1 MSSSQSLPGEELGAM
16 WEKGRSWLLS
26 SWLEHLGQTTK
37 SLVPLRSSLGLTTKS
52 PYNVLGCF
60 SYLFITPADEIWIV
74 WKQILPMSMGHK
86 LSYVSYKDLCIVF
99 TSCNSICFCCFSSF
113 GWASV
118 PHWITQKRL
127 QTVRLS
133 ERKSNH
139 RSGKASAQNSD
150 ARYMAVPSFGLLL
163 APDLIDWNQRFP

>member
-1 MSSSQSLPGEELGAM
+1 M

-26 SWLEHLGQTTK
+26 SSLEHLGQTTK
-37 SLVPLRSSLGLTTKS
+37 SLVPLRSSLGLTTKL
-52 PYNVLGCF
+52 PYSGMASRKKVLQNVLGCF
-60 SYLFITPADEIWIV
+60 SYLFITPAGEIWIV
-74 WKQILPMSMGHK
+74 LKQILPMSTGHK
-86 LSYVSYKDLCIVF
+86 LGYVSYKYLCIVC

-118 PHWITQKRL
+118 LHWITQKRL

-133 ERKSNH
+133 ERKNNH

-150 ARYMAVPSFGLLL
+150 ARYMAVPFFGPLLE
-163 APDLIDWNQRFP
+163 PDLIDSNQWFQ

>member
-1 MSSSQSLPGEELGAM
+1 M

-37 SLVPLRSSLGLTTKS
+37 SLVPLRSNLGLTTKLPYS
-52 PYNVLGCF
+52 GMASRKKGLYNVLGCF
-60 SYLFITPADEIWIV
+60 SYLFTTPSDEIWIV
-74 WKQILPMSMGHK
+74 LKQILPMSMGNK
-86 LSYVSYKDLCIVF
+86 LSYVSYKDLCIVC

-133 ERKSNH
+133 ERKNNH

-150 ARYMAVPSFGLLL
+150 ARYTAVPFFGPLL
-163 APDLIDWNQRFP
+163 APDLIDWNQRFQ